1 MKKSATSRDTGA
13 ASRADTLTLRPSGAE
28 TPRRRRV
35 LQIDY
40 SADDLPGGL
49 QWLGV

>member
-1 MKKSATSRDTGA
+1 MSGFTPPRILH
-13 ASRADTLTLRPSGAE
+13 ASNAAE